1 VIRTLGAAVGVLLAI
16 LFLVSVASHLTQ
28 PSSASQFAAAS
39 AKR

>member
-1 VIRTLGAAVGVLLAI
+1 MLLAI

-28 PSSASQFAAAS
+28 PSSASQFAAAA